1 MRRNLVPFGVLV
13 VLAGLTPFS
22 AAAQEAD
29 PAVGGSFGPL
39 FQEPTGI
46 ECTSAQDPAPRCKPG
61 AVTLANLVNGKQLYW
76 NSLEGMNQV
85 DLNVVAEYGHE
96 AVNGQSRVLDLT
108 GDSPRWTVPEPF
120 DGGANPQGNDEDN
133 EYLPGVPHNNART
146 TNDGDLFCSDVNF
159 LADGRLIAVGGTS
172 YYQEPGVPGDEGVGK
187 FGVVELNGLRN
198 ARIFDPQTQTW
209 EQSGDMEF
217 ARWYPSMVTQPDG
230 SQLTFGGVAKLI
242 KPVYPERPL
251 DSGANER
258 HVERFDPATGR
269 WNTLPDS
276 ANKSL
281 PLYPR
286 LHLLPNG
293 KIFYNAAGQ
302 VFNPAGQAYDEA
314 LWNFASVFD
323 PATQTWTDKGLPD
336 FGGAP
341 LGFRGSGFSVL
352 LPLRPDA
359 DGRYTRASFLSAGGV
374 YGVSPG
380 SYLATDTSTLTSIDT
395 AGGDAMTSA
404 QTGRL
409 TTPRWYGN
417 GTMLPTGEV
426 FVSSGGDRDHVV
438 GPGLEAPVRST
449 EIYHPETG
457 EWTETAAQTRGRTY
471 HNSATLLPDGRVLVG
486 GHAPIGTA
494 YAKPDDSG
502 EQLLG
507 LSKAYTDPTFQIFSP
522 PYLFWGERPVITD
535 VDPAVRTGQVLD
547 VGVANP
553 QDISSVRLLRNTS
566 ITHIVDADQRNV
578 ELRIVGRD
586 ADSVQVQ
593 VPGNTVLPPGPY
605 LLFVH
610 RDAERGEIPSV
621 SRQVSVDAVR

>member
-1 MRRNLVPFGVLV
+1 
-13 VLAGLTPFS
+13 
-22 AAAQEAD
+22 
-29 PAVGGSFGPL
+29 
-39 FQEPTGI
+39 
-46 ECTSAQDPAPRCKPG
+46 
-61 AVTLANLVNGKQLYW
+61 
-76 NSLEGMNQV
+76 
-85 DLNVVAEYGHE
+85 
-96 AVNGQSRVLDLT
+96 
-108 GDSPRWTVPEPF
+108 
-120 DGGANPQGNDEDN
+120 
-133 EYLPGVPHNNART
+133 
-146 TNDGDLFCSDVNF
+146 
-159 LADGRLIAVGGTS
+159 
-172 YYQEPGVPGDEGVGK
+172 
-187 FGVVELNGLRN
+187 
-198 ARIFDPQTQTW
+198 
-209 EQSGDMEF
+209 
-217 ARWYPSMVTQPDG
+217 
-230 SQLTFGGVAKLI
+230 
-242 KPVYPERPL
+242 
-251 DSGANER
+251 
-258 HVERFDPATGR
+258 
-269 WNTLPDS
+269 
-276 ANKSL
+276 
-281 PLYPR
+281 
-286 LHLLPNG
+286 
-293 KIFYNAAGQ
+293 
-302 VFNPAGQAYDEA
+302 
-314 LWNFASVFD
+314 
-323 PATQTWTDKGLPD
+323 
-336 FGGAP
+336 
-341 LGFRGSGFSVL
+341 
-352 LPLRPDA
+352 
-359 DGRYTRASFLSAGGV
+359 
-374 YGVSPG
+374 
-380 SYLATDTSTLTSIDT
+380 
-395 AGGDAMTSA
+395 
-404 QTGRL
+404 
-409 TTPRWYGN
+409 WYGN

-449 EIYHPETG
+449 EIYHPDTG
-457 EWTETAAQTRGRTY
+457 TWTETATQTRGRTY